1 MMAES
6 PAILEARRLREL
18 GAQIGKGTLI
28 FGRVDVSS
36 THSGLIKIGE
46 CCLIASEAMILS
58 HGYPSDWLPVVIGNY
73 CYIGLRSLIVPGVVI
88 LDNCVVGAGA
98 VVPKTLKA
106 PEWSLIVGNPAV
118 AKKLDREKHKRF
130 CEHMN
135 QFINLT

>member
-1 MMAES
+1 MVES

-28 FGRVDVSS
+28 FGRVDVSVS
-36 THSGLIKIGE
+36 HVGLIKIGE
-46 CCLIASEAMILS
+46 GCLIASEAMILS
-58 HGYPSDWLPVVIGNY
+58 HGYPSDWLPVVIGNC
-73 CYIGLRSLIVPGVVI
+73 CYVGLRSLILPGVVI

-98 VVPKTLKA
+98 VVPKTLKV

-118 AKKLDREKHKRF
+118 VKKLDRDKHKRF

-135 QFINLT
+135 QFKDLT